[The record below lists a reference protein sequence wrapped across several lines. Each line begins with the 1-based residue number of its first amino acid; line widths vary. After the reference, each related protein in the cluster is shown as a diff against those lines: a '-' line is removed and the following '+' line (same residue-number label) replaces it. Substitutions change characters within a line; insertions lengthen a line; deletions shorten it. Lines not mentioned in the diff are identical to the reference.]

1 MKQTRYIFVTGGV
14 ASSLGK
20 GVTIASIGALLEARG
35 FSVTI
40 QKMDPYLNID
50 PGTMSPFQHGEVY
63 VTEDG
68 AETDLD
74 LGYYERFTEANLSRL
89 NSVSTGQIYHEVIS
103 RERRGGYLG
112 RTVQVIPHITNE
124 IKNRITKLQAENKS
138 LDFIL
143 VEIGGTVGDIE
154 SVPFLE
160 AIRQFKLEHGP
171 ENTLF
176 IHLTLVPTIT
186 YGGEI
191 KTKPTQHSVKELLK
205 QGIQPDILIC
215 RSRNVLDDSVKEKIS
230 LFCNVQRRNVISAP
244 DISGSIYEIP
254 ILYHN
259 DNLDDEIIRYFRLEV
274 DSPLFTGD
282 MNPLLSKW
290 QHVVNTINN
299 PKKTVNIAVVGK
311 YMSLNDSYR
320 SLFEALSHGGIPHD
334 TGINL
339 IKIDSEEISDNN
351 LSKKL
356 SGINALLVPGGFG
369 ERGIEGKLKA
379 IKLARE
385 KKIPFFGICL
395 GMQCMVIEF
404 ARNVAGLTN
413 ANSTEFNSATEYPV
427 ISLMDEQVGISN
439 KGGTMRLGAFACHI
453 ARGTLLEKA
462 YRTNEIQERHR
473 HRFEFTNIFR
483 EKLEKDGLVISGTS
497 PNGDLV
503 ETVELPT
510 DVHPFFVG
518 VQFHPEFKSKPLKP
532 HPLFKDLIGAA
543 LEFKIQARDQ

>member
-1 MKQTRYIFVTGGV
+1 
-14 ASSLGK
+14 
-20 GVTIASIGALLEARG
+20 
-35 FSVTI
+35 
-40 QKMDPYLNID
+40 MDPYLNID

>member
-483 EKLEKDGLVISGTS
+483 EKLEKEGLVISGTS